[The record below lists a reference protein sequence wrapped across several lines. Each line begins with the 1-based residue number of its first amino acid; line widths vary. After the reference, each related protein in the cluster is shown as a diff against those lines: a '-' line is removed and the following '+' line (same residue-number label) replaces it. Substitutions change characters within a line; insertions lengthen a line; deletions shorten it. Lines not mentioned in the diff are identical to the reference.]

1 MIRTMIIRAASA
13 FSAFAF
19 FTTSGI
25 PAHAAELEIS
35 TVLSRAIADNPQLAA
50 YDSGRREAEARATQ
64 ARLLPNPSLSTDIE
78 NIAGSGEFEGTDE
91 AETTIMLSQDFEL
104 GGKRGRRRRAAEL
117 DTEVA
122 ARDYDG
128 ARAAVLREASVAFV
142 DVLAE
147 QKLLALVDE
156 EIELANQVLAGVKR
170 RVEAGSLSR
179 VELARAEIA
188 HSRARLER
196 TNRVRALSGA
206 RLRLAATWGSI
217 DPDFDR
223 VVGTFDLTL
232 EIPNLDTLRE
242 QLVSNPELVRWTT
255 EFERREALVELER
268 SRAIPDVTIG
278 AGYRRLSGP
287 NDDAMVAQF
296 SLPLPLFDRN
306 QGGIE
311 EARAGALRAESER
324 RSTEVRLLTELA
336 RSVAIVAAAREE
348 SATLEEVIL
357 PHQSRTFENLRSG
370 FREGRFNYLEVLDAQ
385 RTLVETRSQR
395 VRALADYH
403 QAVATIQWLT
413 GRPLTA
419 GLQEA
424 RSEQG
429 SPQ

>member
-1 MIRTMIIRAASA
+1 
-13 FSAFAF
+13 
-19 FTTSGI
+19 
-25 PAHAAELEIS
+25 
-35 TVLSRAIADNPQLAA
+35 
-50 YDSGRREAEARATQ
+50 
-64 ARLLPNPSLSTDIE
+64 
-78 NIAGSGEFEGTDE
+78 
-91 AETTIMLSQDFEL
+91 
-104 GGKRGRRRRAAEL
+104 
-117 DTEVA
+117 
-122 ARDYDG
+122 
-128 ARAAVLREASVAFV
+128 
-142 DVLAE
+142 
-147 QKLLALVDE
+147 
-156 EIELANQVLAGVKR
+156 
-170 RVEAGSLSR
+170 
-179 VELARAEIA
+179 
-188 HSRARLER
+188 
-196 TNRVRALSGA
+196 
-206 RLRLAATWGSI
+206 
-217 DPDFDR
+217 
-223 VVGTFDLTL
+223 
-232 EIPNLDTLRE
+232 
-242 QLVSNPELVRWTT
+242 
-255 EFERREALVELER
+255 
-268 SRAIPDVTIG
+268 
-278 AGYRRLSGP
+278 
-287 NDDAMVAQF
+287 
-296 SLPLPLFDRN
+296 LPLPLFDRN